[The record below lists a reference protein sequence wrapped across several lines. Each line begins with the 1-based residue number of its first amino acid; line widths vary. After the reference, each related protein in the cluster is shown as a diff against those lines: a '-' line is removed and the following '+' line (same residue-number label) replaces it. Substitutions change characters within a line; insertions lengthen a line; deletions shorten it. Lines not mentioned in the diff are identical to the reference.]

1 MMDFQ
6 FSRDKHQLEVFRK
19 ATRVGKIQLYK
30 NAFHQRNT
38 YLRLDL
44 GKLSPEEAVLA
55 LLACREK
62 CDTPLQVML
71 DAGEEKSE
79 EVLLK
84 AGFRLARHCILGDF
98 SQEDLAGPLI
108 PSATA
113 ASISINDKD
122 SLVFSQALFAYYCK
136 NHADINPWTGSF
148 GEFCDILPETIL
160 YDKDLPLNF
169 AYIEDNEIAYC
180 HGKDAESF
188 QRFSQSLVSRLF
200 NQYGRIYFEAD
211 DNDPYALILLGLF
224 QPKELDYCNTFILD

>member
-1 MMDFQ
+1 MMELQ
-6 FSRDKHQLEVFRK
+6 FSQDKHQLEVLRK
-19 ATRVGKIQLYK
+19 ATRVGKIKLYK

-44 GKLSPEEAVLA
+44 DKLSPEEAVLA
-55 LLACREK
+55 LLTCREK

-84 AGFRLARHCILGDF
+84 AGFHLVRHCTLGDF
-98 SQEDLAGPLI
+98 SQEDLARQLI
-108 PSATA
+108 PSATVE
-113 ASISINDKD
+113 STTIKNKD

-148 GEFCDILPETIL
+148 EDFCNILPETIL
-160 YDKDLPLNF
+160 YDQDLPLNF
-169 AYIEDNEIAYC
+169 AYIENNEIAYC
-180 HGKDAESF
+180 HGMGDESF
-188 QRFSQSLVSRLF
+188 HRFSQSLVSRQF
-200 NQYGRIYFEAD
+200 NQYDRIYFEAD

-224 QPKELDYCNTFILD
+224 RPKVLDYCNTFILD